1 MTMTMMRRAAWLLAW
16 AVLLVPQEAGA
27 QARGGAPALA
37 GGDTVTVDPITCWWR
52 TTTPSVHVGEQ
63 FQVVLTCSVVDA
75 ETVTVLPDQ
84 SGLEPSVIQFP
95 PFEVL
100 GGLHNADLEANGQ
113 RFFQYQY
120 TLRLISESEFDADV
134 PLPNIS
140 ITYRVRSMTG
150 GEAVD
155 SREHEYDLPPMHVHV
170 QSLVPHDANNIRDS
184 IHETFADVEA
194 LSFRADALVVTGG
207 VCFALA
213 AAFVLLG
220 GVRLA
225 RGVRPRAKAADRLL
239 ADQRVLAGVAGELAE
254 IRRARDQGGWTDELA
269 GRALAALRIAA
280 GYVLDRRASQ
290 QRAEPGAPAREGAI
304 SVAAGR
310 LGGRTIDVSGSATAE
325 TLAQALRAHAGAGVK
340 AGRLPLVESLQH
352 AFAAF
357 NAARYG
363 RGGELD
369 TDKLDEALNAGDEA
383 VAALRKEHTP
393 VARAIRA
400 ITSRRQTE
408 ARS

>member
-1 MTMTMMRRAAWLLAW
+1 M
-16 AVLLVPQEAGA
+16 
-27 QARGGAPALA
+27 
-37 GGDTVTVDPITCWWR
+37 
-52 TTTPSVHVGEQ
+52 
-63 FQVVLTCSVVDA
+63 
-75 ETVTVLPDQ
+75 
-84 SGLEPSVIQFP
+84 
-95 PFEVL
+95 
-100 GGLHNADLEANGQ
+100 
-113 RFFQYQY
+113 
-120 TLRLISESEFDADV
+120 

-140 ITYRVRSMTG
+140 LTYRVRSMTG

-170 QSLVPHDANNIRDS
+170 QSLVPRDANNIRDS
-184 IHETFADVEA
+184 VHETFADVEA
-194 LSFRADALVVTGG
+194 VSFRADALVVVGG

-225 RGVRPRAKAADRLL
+225 RGVRPQVKAADRLL
-239 ADQRVLAGVAGELAE
+239 ADQRVLAGVAGELTE

-280 GYVLDRRASQ
+280 GYVLDQRASQ
-290 QRAEPGAPAREGAI
+290 QPAQAGAAAREGAL
-304 SVAAGR
+304 SVAGGR

-325 TLAQALRAHAGAGVK
+325 TLARALKAHGPVAPRP
-340 AGRLPLVESLQH
+340 GRLPLIESLQH

-369 TDKLDEALNAGDEA
+369 TEKLDEALNAGDEA